1 MPKLLVLLGQIDE
14 RKRHLRY
21 SARSKELG
29 QRYGDYLNSVPA
41 LDVSYPTTSELL
53 KVPEIDS
60 LLREDGS
67 NIVVSETRFQESFI
81 AHVEASRRTLQ
92 AALIREF
99 ISKSRVYLPPDQL
112 LATIELSDDDLVQM
126 HGDVFEYATF
136 FMKSCQFSPYKDS
149 DEYLLCHYSQA
160 ASSALLLETI
170 RRDHLSV
177 DIKVASAILAVLN
190 IPNSIYYQH
199 IDYKVLCLCAK
210 ADFDQPAT
218 FTNLVRR

>member
-1 MPKLLVLLGQIDE
+1 M
-14 RKRHLRY
+14 RY
-21 SARSKELG
+21 SARSKELS
-29 QRYGDYLNSVPA
+29 QRYGDYLDSVPA

-53 KVPEIDS
+53 EVPEIDS

-67 NIVVSETRFQESFI
+67 HIVVSETRFQESFI
-81 AHVEASRRTLQ
+81 AHVEASRTTLQ

-112 LATIELSDDDLVQM
+112 LATIELSDDSLVQM
-126 HGDVFEYATF
+126 HGDIFEYATF
-136 FMKSCQFSPYKDS
+136 FMKSYQFSPYEDS
-149 DEYLLCHYSQA
+149 DEYALCHYSQA
-160 ASSALLLETI
+160 ASSALFLEDI

-177 DIKVASAILAVLN
+177 DVKVASSILAFLN
-190 IPNSIYYQH
+190 IPDNMYYQH
-199 IDYKVLCLCAK
+199 VDYKVLCLCAN